1 MPLMPMPPPLEPM
14 EAQPATSPHSF
25 SGASSPPQAFEQK
38 PPGQETDPKLSVKH
52 SAPGSAQS
60 AALVHGSPTAALPV
74 APPSLPGVPPAS
86 ALGVPPASTPLPA
99 SAPGRR
105 SSPHPRTSD
114 NAR

>member
-52 SAPGSAQS
+52 SAPGSAQPTTASARARTSATGS
-60 AALVHGSPTAALPV
+60 AAFEKQ
-74 APPSLPGVPPAS
+74 
-86 ALGVPPASTPLPA
+86 
-99 SAPGRR
+99 
-105 SSPHPRTSD
+105 
-114 NAR
+114 